1 MLFCES
7 EATCTATLSV
17 LHTKIVEWFVAPI
30 FDWRGWDR
38 TWLRYVS
45 GLTGL
50 LLGLAA
56 RLDLLAEAGIV
67 LDYRLGVLLTALLI
81 GGGAGLIYD
90 IFTDR
95 GEPRLPPR
103 DRPRL
108 PPWDEPRLP
117 AGEG

>member
-1 MLFCES
+1 MQISEGMLFLK
-7 EATCTATLSV
+7 AAFLAV
-17 LHTKIVEWFVAPI
+17 INTKIVEWFVAPI

-38 TWLRYVS
+38 TWLRYIS

-90 IFTDR
+90 IFTDQ
-95 GEPRLPPR
+95 GEPRLPG
-103 DRPRL
+103 L
-108 PPWDEPRLP
+108 
-117 AGEG
+117 EG

>member
-1 MLFCES
+1 MSEGMLFLKV
-7 EATCTATLSV
+7 AFLALIN
-17 LHTKIVEWFVAPI
+17 TKIVEWFVAPV
-30 FDWRGWDR
+30 FDLRGWDR

-50 LLGLAA
+50 GLGLAA

-67 LDYRLGVLLTALLI
+67 LDYRLGVLLMALLI

-95 GEPRLPPR
+95 GEPRLPG
-103 DRPRL
+103 L
-108 PPWDEPRLP
+108 
-117 AGEG
+117 EG

>member
-1 MLFCES
+1 MQISEGMLFLQV
-7 EATCTATLSV
+7 AFLALIN
-17 LHTKIVEWFVAPI
+17 TKIVEWFVAPV
-30 FDWRGWDR
+30 FDWQGWDR

-56 RLDLLAEAGIV
+56 RLDLLNEAGV
-67 LDYRLGVLLTALLI
+67 FLDYRLGVLLTALLI

-103 DRPRL
+103 DK
-108 PPWDEPRLP
+108 PRLP
-117 AGEG
+117 AGQG

>member
-1 MLFCES
+1 MQISEGMLFLQV
-7 EATCTATLSV
+7 AFLALIN
-17 LHTKIVEWFVAPI
+17 TKIVEWFVAPI

-38 TWLRYVS
+38 SWLRYVS

-90 IFTDR
+90 IFTDQ

-103 DRPRL
+103 DGPRL
-108 PPWDEPRLP
+108 PGL
-117 AGEG
+117 EG

>member
-1 MLFCES
+1 MSEGMLFLKV
-7 EATCTATLSV
+7 AFLALIN
-17 LHTKIVEWFVAPI
+17 TKIVEWFIAPI

-67 LDYRLGVLLTALLI
+67 LDYRLGVVLTALLI

-95 GEPRLPPR
+95 GEPRLP
-103 DRPRL
+103 
-108 PPWDEPRLP
+108 